1 MGKIILQAALILR
14 AIVLQRSS
22 EAAIFIFFPLL
33 LCMLVCQFA
42 LYPLITCRLGMYIIV
57 QFCLVVLH
65 LIFGYTLNIHN
76 FFWS

>member
-33 LCMLVCQFA
+33 LCWFVSLHSN
-42 LYPLITCRLGMYIIV
+42 IMYIIV
-57 QFCLVVLH
+57 
-65 LIFGYTLNIHN
+65 
-76 FFWS
+76 